1 MMKLTSL
8 QKLTLTALFI
18 ALTFTLTFFPSIEVG
33 VGFIHLGDI
42 PIYLSA
48 MLIDPWTGALVG
60 AIGGSL
66 ADLLKGYAVYIPFTI
81 VAKVLEA
88 LLAGFVFQ
96 RFKRGALRYSGVVL
110 GGIAMVLT
118 YLPAYWIIDPTYL
131 ILGLTMDLIQSGLS
145 VAIAIALAA
154 ILQGKILQVFRS
166 QSHDD

>member
-1 MMKLTSL
+1 MKLTPL
-8 QKLTLTALFI
+8 QKLTLTALFV
-18 ALTFTLTFFPSIEVG
+18 AFTFTLTYFPSIEVG

-48 MLIDPWTGALVG
+48 MLIDPWTGAMVG
-60 AIGGSL
+60 ALGASL
-66 ADLLKGYAVYIPFTI
+66 ADLLKGYAIYLPFTL

-96 RFKRGALRYSGVVL
+96 KIKHPILRYSGVVL
-110 GGIAMVLT
+110 GGFAMVLT

-131 ILGLTMDLIQSGLS
+131 ILGASMDLIQSGLS

-154 ILQGKILQVFRS
+154 VLHGKILPAFHNSSR
-166 QSHDD
+166 DD